1 MSTFDD
7 CQPLA
12 PSANADGNTSLTQ
25 NAGVERVEKA
35 SFAAGA
41 KASSSL
47 AWLTENL
54 AALLDSN
61 HYVERNGLPLQR
73 YRIF

>member
-7 CQPLA
+7 LQPLA
-12 PSANADGNTSLTQ
+12 PSANADGKTSLTR
-25 NAGVERVEKA
+25 NGGGERVEKA
-35 SFAAGA
+35 SSAAGA
-41 KASSSL
+41 KARSSL

-61 HYVERNGLPLQR
+61 HFVERNGLPLQR
-73 YRIF
+73 YRNF